1 MCSEE
6 VEFHQGSSSNVFAP
20 PALSSFDEDR
30 LVADLFNGYNSLIR
44 PVPNAT
50 SPPIEVAF
58 SLALVLLINI
68 DEKNQIMHTN
78 VWPTMRW
85 KDYQMRWDPRMYGSI
100 ETIRVPP
107 DKVWLPDIV
116 LFNNADGNYLVSF
129 YSNVVVEHT
138 GEMLWVPPAV
148 YKSSCI
154 IDVEYF
160 PFDEQVCSLTFGSWT
175 FKKEEVQISYHM
187 GKRQVELNDYSFS
200 GIWDVMEVPGLL
212 IEDRS
217 KISYQIRIRR

>member
-1 MCSEE
+1 MFSKTTQNLLAALISLVLCS
-6 VEFHQGSSSNVFAP
+6 
-20 PALSSFDEDR
+20 LDEDR

-44 PVPNAT
+44 PVPNVS
-50 SPPIEVAF
+50 SPPVEVAF
-58 SLALVLLINI
+58 SLALVLLINV

-85 KDYQMRWDPRMYGSI
+85 NDYQMRWDPRMYGNI

-160 PFDEQVCSLTFGSWT
+160 PFDGECLMQFIV
-175 FKKEEVQISYHM
+175 FKAVS
-187 GKRQVELNDYSFS
+187 
-200 GIWDVMEVPGLL
+200 
-212 IEDRS
+212 RS
-217 KISYQIRIRR
+217 KTESEMSLCQRCPNIPSSSIR